1 MDERSMS
8 TPPAE
13 TPIASRGPD
22 GAGPAAA
29 GAASL
34 PIDDPRA
41 LAILTTE
48 HWSLLSA
55 RSLVYNESFARA
67 GMFLAF
73 LSTTMFALGLI
84 ATATGFSDGFLVVA
98 AVILSVDLFVGLA
111 SLGRMGATS
120 QEDMRYLQA
129 MGRLRHAY
137 LQMVPGLEPYFMS
150 AHHDDAASVLAVYG
164 PINPSPIANLLHGF
178 TTTPGMIGMLCS
190 VVTGALAAVLLMLA
204 THNPAIAGLGGL
216 AGLVLS
222 FVVMTI
228 IAIARVTRFM
238 ASLTAAFPKPGGNDS
253 QDG

>member
-1 MDERSMS
+1 MDERSTS

-13 TPIASRGPD
+13 LPLVAH
-22 GAGPAAA
+22 AGQLIGDPSA
-29 GAASL
+29 

-41 LAILTTE
+41 LQILTTE

-67 GMFLAF
+67 GMFMAF
-73 LSTTMFALGLI
+73 LSTTLFGLGLV
-84 ATATGFSDGFLVVA
+84 ATATGFSDAFLIVA

-120 QEDMRYLQA
+120 REDMLYLQG

-164 PINPSPIANLLHGF
+164 PVNTTPIASMLHGF
-178 TTTPGMIGMLCS
+178 TTTPGMIAVICS
-190 VVTGALAAVLLMLA
+190 VVAGALTSVVLMLA
-204 THNPAIAGLGGL
+204 THDGTVAGVGGL
-216 AGLVLS
+216 AGL
-222 FVVMTI
+222 
-228 IAIARVTRFM
+228 AIAFMVLAVNAITRVRRFM
-238 ASLTAAFPKPGGNDS
+238 ASLTALFPRPDA
-253 QDG
+253 DGR

>member
-1 MDERSMS
+1 MDERSIS

-13 TPIASRGPD
+13 MPIGSTPQAP
-22 GAGPAAA
+22 AGPSSA
-29 GAASL
+29 

-41 LAILTTE
+41 LTILTTE

-55 RSLVYNESFARA
+55 RALVYNESFARA

-73 LSTTMFALGLI
+73 LSTTLFGLGLV
-84 ATATGFSDGFLVVA
+84 ATATGFTDPFLIVA

-120 QEDMRYLQA
+120 QEDMRYLQG

-137 LQMVPGLEPYFMS
+137 LQMVPGLEPYFTS

-164 PINPSPIANLLHGF
+164 PVNPTPIGSLLHGF

-190 VVTGALAAVLLMLA
+190 VVAGALVAVLLMLA
-204 THNPAIAGLGGL
+204 THDGAVAGLGGL
-216 AGLVLS
+216 AGL
-222 FVVMTI
+222 
-228 IAIARVTRFM
+228 AIAFVILAVNAITRVRRFM
-238 ASLTAAFPKPGGNDS
+238 ASLTAVFPRPDEDNR
-253 QDG
+253 